1 MTVLPILSPL
11 KEGDSIRVGFHR
23 GKDRG
28 PVNLPKEALMVNEVG
43 GTGTGKTTLMENAAL
58 GYLRTTDDTVVFF
71 DFHGSATPSI
81 LARITPE
88 EARKTL
94 VIRPS
99 RLMKDG
105 KVALGMNL
113 LRVENK
119 GALDP
124 NDLINAYTVVEG
136 DIAQI
141 VAAKE
146 GNQEMGGRI
155 RRHLGMVVRGLL
167 HMDKETTL
175 YDAFLVVEG
184 FKKTPERGEFARQ
197 TRNVDARKYGEV
209 TLVNLDSMTLQSTQ
223 NKVQYFSHPFF
234 RAAFCQR
241 GEGVVTMH
249 SLLQRYRFIIIDL
262 EAQTLPQDL
271 ARYLGSSY
279 LTSCWLAAL
288 RHGDEKSEKYDRTRY
303 LRIFV
308 DEWPEMASESFAT
321 ILRGG
326 RKRGVR
332 LWLATQSLRDVP
344 DGQHGKMDLLSPLRS
359 NVSTWFCFR
368 TDEFSAKIMDERA
381 QLRRWGL
388 DYHHYLNWPDYNVG
402 MSQGI
407 NYIDMEIDPKGP
419 EQPREV
425 QEEVN
430 RIVEANIWSHVMV
443 DSSEDSPL
451 RIGKRDELDVLE
463 VFYRH
468 GAMSRDQAILHAPDQ
483 HRSKV
488 WTIVRNLENYG
499 FLISHTDTPKGKE
512 RYQIVELGIQE
523 LRKYGRIP
531 AGEPA
536 RVDFKKWGGDD
547 HEATLQRARTYLL
560 SQGICRKV
568 GPKLLPGVGEESPD
582 FTHEMPDGTIVNDEV
597 EDGSSHPDQIMKNYL
612 KNPDRPKWFWATD
625 IAPTARRVV
634 NTLGDRPNYLLYIDQ
649 GEGSFVRYGPGVSK
663 EEEPI
668 SEEQDLVELAIVA
681 LIQKEQ
687 YIMVDGRRAFAFK
700 DILQALSKP
709 LSYQKVRAVL
719 DRMVGDTIFAIQERR
734 PDKGGPLV
742 ILNDA
747 PRLSPPNGTS
757 KTPETDGGPVPSVT
771 MAHDGDGEMVIDTC
785 MALSDSGKTI
795 VHKDRGARVSLCYS
809 AVYDALPRRLSP
821 ARFKEVVTTLIQQN
835 EISEL
840 VPRLGETA
848 LLVIDPPDVGTV
860 DNRKALEATPE
871 ELYGG
876 LPPSGTAPTRSTL
889 KSTTQ
894 APGLT
899 VSPHAP
905 PFPAPTPG
913 SVDARPD
920 KPPTPTKEGVWDV
933 SLRLARDRWEKRQ
946 KSFLHED
953 GQHVALKFDTLYG
966 MVKTA
971 LTRSGQGKGLS
982 ADHLVRALK
991 EHGVEVES
999 RAPPPHWTQT
1009 WHERFC
1015 LFPLSML
1022 QDTSQGSTAPSAGA
1036 VTAPAAPQPTGRD
1049 LMVQNLVAH
1058 ANSLLAQG
1066 KVISVD
1072 GKQAIRVSDL
1082 CAFYPPWNETQMGQ
1096 HLKLLGLLTSRPWV
1110 QAEKRR
1116 VTVWFAWA

>member
-1 MTVLPILSPL
+1 MSVPPIVSPL
-11 KEGDSIRVGFHR
+11 KKGDRIRLGFHR

-28 PVNLPKEALMVNEVG
+28 PVHLPKEPLMVNEVG

-113 LRVENK
+113 LRIENK
-119 GALDP
+119 DALEP

-136 DIAQI
+136 DVAQI

-146 GNQEMGGRI
+146 GSQEMGGRI

-184 FKKTPERGEFARQ
+184 FKKTPERGEFSRQ
-197 TRNVDARKYGEV
+197 TRNVDARKYGEA
-209 TLVNLDSMTLQSTQ
+209 TLVNLDSITLQSTQ

-249 SLLQRYRFIIIDL
+249 SLLQRYQFILIDL

-271 ARYLGSSY
+271 ARYLGSAY

-288 RHGDEKSEKYDRTRY
+288 RHGDEKSEKYDRTRH

-402 MSQGI
+402 MAQGI
-407 NYIDMEIDPKGP
+407 NYIDLEIDPKGP
-419 EQPREV
+419 EQPPEV
-425 QEEVN
+425 QAEVA
-430 RIVEANIWSHVMV
+430 RIVEANIWSHAKV
-443 DSSEDSPL
+443 DNSEDSPL
-451 RIGKRDELDVLE
+451 RIGKKDELDVLE
-463 VFYRH
+463 IFYRH

-512 RYQIVELGIQE
+512 KYQIVELGIRE

-531 AGEPA
+531 PDGTP
-536 RVDFKKWGGDD
+536 VSGKKMDGGDSHD
-547 HEATLQRARTYLL
+547 TTLERARAHLQA
-560 SQGICRKV
+560 QGRQV
-568 GPKLLPGVGEESPD
+568 GPKITQVVGKSNPD
-582 FTHEMPDGTIVNDEV
+582 FTHTTEDGILVFDEV
-597 EDGSSHPDQIMKNYL
+597 EDRASHPDQILKNYQ
-612 KNPDRPKWFWATD
+612 KAQGKPVWFWAVD
-625 IAPTARRVV
+625 LDTARRIVD
-634 NTLGDRPNYLLYIDQ
+634 TLGEQPNYQVYVDQ
-649 GEGSFVRYGPGVSK
+649 VTSFSRFGPGVPK

-668 SEEQDLVELAIVA
+668 SEEQELVEHAIIS
-681 LIQKEQ
+681 LIEEGRC
-687 YIMVDGRRAFAFK
+687 ITVDGCRGFAFK
-700 DILQALSKP
+700 DIVQSLSKP
-709 LSYQKVRAVL
+709 LPYQKVRSVL
-719 DRMVGDTIFAIQERR
+719 ERMVGDTIYAIQERR
-734 PDKGGPLV
+734 PEQGGPLV
-742 ILNDA
+742 ILNDIPEEERTKTSA
-747 PRLSPPNGTS
+747 TVPEPRDANPH
-757 KTPETDGGPVPSVT
+757 PEKPSSDDDV
-771 MAHDGDGEMVIDTC
+771 EMVIDTC
-785 MALSDSGKTI
+785 IALAEAGKTFL
-795 VHKDRGARVSLCYS
+795 HNDRGMRTSFRVSE
-809 AVYDALPRRLSP
+809 VYDALPRRISL
-821 ARFKEVVTTLIQQN
+821 ARFKEVLATLLEQD
-835 EISEL
+835 EVSEVVLRPGKTAIL
-840 VPRLGETA
+840 VA
-848 LLVIDPPDVGTV
+848 DPPDTGNV
-860 DNRKALEATPE
+860 DHRRVLEATTE
-871 ELYGG
+871 ELYHG
-876 LPPSGTAPTRSTL
+876 LQPVAAALEKAPPKTTPPPSKPCRSQT
-889 KSTTQ
+889 S
-894 APGLT
+894 
-899 VSPHAP
+899 AP
-905 PFPAPTPG
+905 PPSSPSGQTKGTEMPPL
-913 SVDARPD
+913 PD
-920 KPPTPTKEGVWDV
+920 RREGIWEI
-933 SLRLARDRWEKRQ
+933 SLRMARDKWPKRQ
-946 KSFLHED
+946 KSFLTED
-953 GQHVALKFDTLYG
+953 GKHVAVKFDTLFG
-966 MVKTA
+966 LVKTV
-971 LTRSGQGKGLS
+971 LVRGGQGTPFTPEL
-982 ADHLVRALK
+982 LVRALK

-999 RAPPPHWTQT
+999 RAPPSHWTQT

-1015 LFPLSML
+1015 LFPLAVL
-1022 QDTSQGSTAPSAGA
+1022 QGKTEKAGSAPDPSPPPTPPTPPQA
-1036 VTAPAAPQPTGRD
+1036 VGPD
-1049 LMVQNLVAH
+1049 HMVQILKAQ
-1058 ANSLLAQG
+1058 ANQLQAQG
-1066 KVISVD
+1066 KVLDINGRKAV
-1072 GKQAIRVSDL
+1072 RVSDI
-1082 CAFYPPWNETQMGQ
+1082 CAFYAPWNEAEMATY
-1096 HLKLLGLLTSRPWV
+1096 LGLHHLPTERIWI
-1110 QAEKRR
+1110 QTKKRR
-1116 VTVWFAWA
+1116 VRIWFAWD